1 MSKTEAD
8 WCKKIE
14 IWWLLRDM
22 SIHGTT
28 YKNTT
33 ISWGENGSRGR
44 ITAQVSIWGDD
55 KYVRFIYTQTDN
67 ITGEKKDFDYKVQLV
82 ETPCH
87 LGGTRLWFKC
97 PLYKSGVYCGRRV
110 GLLYKDGDWF
120 GCRHCY
126 ELTYASRKVNT
137 GYKLYPMFRV
147 LELDAKIEKLEMKA
161 KRYTY
166 RGKPTKKRQK
176 LEKLYRQAMWNYQD
190 FQSAEKGLK
199 STPKGRNN
207 LQQLI

>member
-33 ISWGENGSRGR
+33 ISWGENGSHGR
-44 ITAQVSIWGDD
+44 ITAQVSIWGED
-55 KYVRFIYTQTDN
+55 KYARFIYTQTDN
-67 ITGEKKDFDYKVQLV
+67 STGEKKDFDYKVPLI
-82 ETPCH
+82 ETLCH
-87 LGGTRLWFKC
+87 LGGTRFWFKC

-110 GLLYKDGDWF
+110 GVLYKDGDWF

-126 ELTYASRKVNT
+126 ELTYSSRKVNT
-137 GYKLYPMFRV
+137 GYKHYPLFRV

-166 RGKPTKKRQK
+166 RGKPTKKRRK

-190 FQSAEKGLK
+190 FQSVEKGLK

-207 LQQLI
+207 L